1 VRTLFD
7 PPSQAHSGPS
17 VEAAEAIK
25 PDANRLRQVV
35 YDAISRADDGLTD
48 EEIQDQLKMIG
59 NTARPRRRELQLSG
73 LIVDSGRTRRCK
85 SGRKAVVWVVNP
97 RGLSND

>member
-1 VRTLFD
+1 MRTLFD

-35 YDAISRADDGLTD
+35 YDAISRADNGLTD
-48 EEIQDQLKMIG
+48 EEGIAETGLSPS
-59 NTARPRRRELQLSG
+59 TYRPRRVELVRAG
-73 LIVDSGRTRRCK
+73 KVVDSGRTRK
-85 SGRKAVVWVVNP
+85 TASGRSATVWVM
-97 RGLSND
+97 LS